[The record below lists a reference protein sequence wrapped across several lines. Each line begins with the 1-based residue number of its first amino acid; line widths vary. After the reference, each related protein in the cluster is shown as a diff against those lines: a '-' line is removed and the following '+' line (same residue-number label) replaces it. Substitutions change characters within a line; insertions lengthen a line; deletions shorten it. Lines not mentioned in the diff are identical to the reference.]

1 MELMIEKA
9 GHDQVLEVNAQ
20 DVSENAGKEVMAL
33 VHRLT
38 RARIQPLQL
47 DILRSDG
54 RHRLHL
60 VALPAC
66 QLTLCVIEADQING
80 LSNGRQIWVT
90 TGLMQ
95 FVRSDDW
102 SAGCWLMRSPT
113 MCWAML
119 KNQNC
124 GPC

>member
-1 MELMIEKA
+1 MIEEA

-20 DVSENAGKEVMAL
+20 DVSENASKEVMAL

-60 VALPAC
+60 SL
-66 QLTLCVIEADQING
+66 G
-80 LSNGRQIWVT
+80 YLSPLEFERRLSG
-90 TGLMQ
+90 
-95 FVRSDDW
+95 S
-102 SAGCWLMRSPT
+102 
-113 MCWAML
+113 
-119 KNQNC
+119 
-124 GPC
+124 